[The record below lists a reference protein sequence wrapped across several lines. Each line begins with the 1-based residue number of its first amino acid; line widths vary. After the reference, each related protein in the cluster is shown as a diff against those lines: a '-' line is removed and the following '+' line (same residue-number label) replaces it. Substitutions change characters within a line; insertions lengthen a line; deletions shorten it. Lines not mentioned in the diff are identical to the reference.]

1 MVDTARP
8 PLSAE
13 DEIANALRD
22 STFQDVTAV
31 AQDRGNDRADQE
43 LQQDL
48 ANMTQLQLRAKYGDR
63 VALNR
68 NRLIDGR
75 NRLTESDEA
84 SRTIG
89 EAISDT
95 AFAFGNSVY
104 RGIGTLSNLAYG
116 YAEGA
121 LDGDPNTTGAGQ
133 AAKYLDAH
141 NQVVAIMQQVT
152 LSDQLKE
159 RQRFEGIASE
169 LDKEDS
175 ANQAA
180 REIEEGADPFWA
192 GLRQQGRDAINALER
207 NASDPMLAGNII
219 ADGVGSLVSSAPLA
233 GAGGLIAKGASQ
245 ALVKNVLAQRV
256 ALAAGT
262 SAGAGVSEVSSVYA
276 QAASDVMS
284 IDTNRLLESSTVM
297 QGLVAEGLTPEEAK
311 IQLAGMTAETAAIR
325 QMAPALALGFITS
338 RFERMPLGAFAD
350 SGIAKGMLQIAGE
363 GLEEAGQEFSGA
375 VNQNIAV
382 EQFAQIGRAALEGA
396 GEQAALGMLGGL
408 GMAGVSATPAAAVGT
423 VRRGVDAGRAAADA
437 LFNETKVYDEQEVK
451 DIENKNFD
459 RRNQFNESM
468 RTFANDRLD
477 QINKDI
483 AGTEDITLPD
493 GTVVKGSPG
502 KYITPEQQNEKEFLK
517 KALVTNDYDL
527 IAETYGFN
535 EFTALTPNYT
545 VKPSPAARAAAMASD
560 LAGKAK
566 EQAISVASTVSQS
579 EAVAKA
585 VDTVKTKD
593 AKIAQKVS
601 QEALDVSQTVADD
614 MASGSYTDDVVNSVA
629 PETTTGSYAGLEGG
643 NVFDTVAAISAKA
656 AEKGFRPTAEDTQ
669 YANAQIQRLR
679 QVAGSLSPRAK
690 RQVAGLL
697 SSKFIEKVEAEAT
710 KLDLNKETPT
720 GEVTP
725 QEVET
730 TVNVASS
737 NPANVNPERVNKILE
752 ESGENITPLKNKIL
766 KVASAVSGSVN
777 RNAEAQVEISRGEQ
791 IGLTQNGEK
800 AGKAKSIKDTT
811 RSILADGWT
820 DRNGKSLRSVND
832 FAADLI
838 KGIQSPDG
846 TVVDKQGR
854 PSKVQAVAEQFN
866 NFAQHMVNRVNALNE
881 SFDSNYV
888 SQKTGKLVGR
898 GVKFRGLANGTKWYE
913 ADDPQNYFSPLAY
926 HRGDPNSIALAQQV
940 EADTIA
946 TVEALN
952 AFKQEFPELFQGMP
966 DVVVPVLKREGDQ
979 TPTAIDEDTPQAVSE
994 EQNQQTQEESLA
1006 PAEEATSTSEI
1017 KVNKSIY
1024 DTETTTNVRL
1034 TAQDLLDEQLAKGDS
1049 GNIGGI
1055 DLIND
1060 REGRIQTVKDVTN
1073 AILGGAK
1080 KAPKQITRAQ
1090 QILADYLFEVLKK
1103 ELNDQQNPTAIEE
1116 DGNSEGG
1123 AGETGANATDE
1134 TVTTEEI
1141 ASEEQQK
1148 DVFALPEDVD
1158 VADSQMKKEINIAL
1172 KAILSQYLNKSVIGF
1187 LFENIR
1193 GYFTIYDPNIDGS
1206 VHSASGLSM
1215 VGWNHAIMQNLLNG
1229 TLNEEDL
1236 HAVLHEIGHVFD
1248 TVFLK
1253 TQISDDGTVVREWF
1267 AENKYVQEA
1276 NKFVLHP
1283 ENQNSKMSDFL
1294 TSYALRQETTYK
1306 IKSELF
1312 AEMFALALKNIGKLK
1327 NDLPETAKFFEEFI
1341 ERITQ
1346 ESDYAF
1352 GSEGTRQEGSLVTD
1366 EEQIT
1371 DDSTEEEIRGWM
1383 NNPEAWSEADRTR
1396 VNEKAKDLVK
1406 ASKDLIAE
1414 YFGENVA
1421 KRLHR
1426 VIVYPA
1432 NKALG
1437 PGYVHVS
1444 DDGKT
1449 REIYISDTLMKDGKL
1464 TKLGKAVVLH
1474 EMAHIVDF
1482 TNYPDFISAQNTFQP
1497 GGAIYQEALFLE
1509 AHSPW
1514 VKDRMDY
1521 ANNYKGDDPV
1531 SHRAE
1536 LFAVMSEF
1544 YFSKDGS
1551 ILENSPAI
1559 LTLMEEVYGPRT
1571 RSETT
1576 GVTTDDEQTSTNES
1590 PAEGTGSGAV
1600 EEVRTRK
1607 VNPKFSKVFKEKN
1620 TEGHPKNLG
1629 EFLTKIQ
1636 ESGVMNTETLE
1647 FVKTLAPLLR
1657 NLLNARLND
1666 KVTDNKVKKSIL
1678 DHIKDGRTLFRRFKT
1693 GLLVD
1698 PETGRYDD
1706 DMVDLAAVA
1715 VADWL
1720 ITNKG
1725 SDPRKL
1731 DDTLEKLGLSIHDI
1745 NDEDHMS
1752 VMLGV
1757 PPANAADGLASDILR
1772 MWDVSADNEAQTDA
1786 IHGIAQGFAKEIFTV
1801 LSNDPNTN
1809 YLTVEPLTIKRDDRK
1824 VKTETILVNSDEMKA
1839 VRQKV
1844 LAANESGMKLTAK
1857 EVMFNETRPIY
1868 SIGTKIPSVA
1878 SRQNRSSVQLS
1889 NLERRA
1895 LQKMQDTPNYL
1906 DEGMATII
1914 ANLGEGVLQEILGY
1928 RFDVEEI
1935 QNPVLRRSVRGKN
1948 ASILADIDEI
1958 IALGGND
1965 SLTADTPV
1973 YFPVGITKVG
1983 RHQYQGPN
1991 PQSNKLMRSLITP
2004 TWSTV
2009 SVANLN
2015 NFWLAVGQASDIK
2028 GINKAEKLSHADIV
2042 KKAPE
2047 VFYAKYGDA
2056 VKQIKSLIQSGTM
2069 DQDALKQAL
2078 GVVEPQQLKAV
2089 LAVAQ
2094 LEIAVENG
2102 DSTFRT
2108 SLSFEL
2114 DGLTNGVANMM
2125 INFGQGELTD
2135 EDYWNFQRVGFFPGK
2150 KNQTVNKYFAQVGAL
2165 DMYET
2170 VARLGDQMLK
2180 LAQGSNSQRDWQ
2192 KEQKKAAIRLAAVIG
2207 NFDPETGNMSRNTA
2221 KNPMTKVNY
2230 GSGVKGVAV
2239 GVADDMLLEFYKQLE
2254 VKPENVKMDD
2264 YFYPGFT
2271 KDMNALG
2278 INVNDTSNKSFV
2290 AYPDQVEKFR
2300 TAIQYSIG
2308 NVLTDAT
2315 KETIGSKINDLNDLM
2330 VLSTNLQS
2338 KYLQAMYDKKVSE
2351 LGEKLAKDGVIERT
2365 KDGAPKLAQIPQ
2377 KYFRALEKELMQM
2390 SPIFVSDE
2398 QTLAI
2403 GGFEKRLSSLLTS
2416 SNYDEKLAQKALMPQ
2431 PDDVGVKSIPFT
2443 VIGTGDAMMMNL
2455 IFGNENAPND
2465 VLGIFDG
2472 LDIPLEKIQEYA
2484 PFVNEQVAKSWDR
2497 DVLSMAIANFDGFL
2511 SHPDL
2516 DQTVLAETLDG
2527 LMQENKKESLNGMD
2541 SPEKIQKSL
2550 QERLRENQAR
2560 KAVFKQLAISVDQ
2573 MGGSDIGFTREGEEV
2588 GLIEINHRIRRLLEQ
2603 KPQKVDN
2610 DVKEPVLET
2619 TVKELYMAMKLN
2631 QKQLDVLELV
2641 QARSQDTRVI
2651 MGTVEQ
2657 LRVWMEQNTPDSANV
2672 LLDVKG
2678 AYDPVNNIMYLT
2690 SKNPETFIHEVIH
2703 ATTFNKVLEHY
2714 EGNKNKWVQNIENL
2728 MNEFLAIDSK
2738 GQNVM
2743 NAQAAI
2749 LRHVNQT
2756 NPFRKAAALNE
2767 FMAWSLSNQHVRD
2780 KLKSTETSTL
2790 KSLAAKVVKLM
2801 QRMFGGIVPTDMYS
2815 ALTFNTALLMN
2826 PSLEEKFADGTGGNG
2841 DGGDNGGN
2849 GNGGDGGERT
2859 PLGNNMTNYW
2869 IETLEKWIDTQ
2880 DTTTETGNRRL
2891 RNLALDQANAD
2902 RVMDTL
2908 RQAGLLRNALDR
2920 QTFRAIYGILKSEM
2934 ILDPNSLIA
2943 LTKVFQHVEANMTPE
2958 MFGSGSEAA
2967 NTYSAVLNSF
2977 GSFQRG
2983 ETSDAVAVLFALSQ
2997 TSEKFRAVLDQIPEP
3012 ETGEPGVGL
3021 NAFMARGTAIFMNK
3035 LMGTIQD
3042 GAPKEVMDGLKKT
3055 IIDANREKEYAVLR
3069 KVTSTLDAADGYL
3082 SGQLSRAAEG
3092 MRTIDAQT
3100 KASTASKARKF
3111 ITSAVTLG
3119 TNLLDRP
3126 GSELTA
3132 QAAQKSVHMGL
3143 PILSLVPIRE
3153 LVDEFVGTNRLN
3165 KDFVAMLDVVN
3176 TKISGLRQSFR
3187 EDLPGILNAEF
3198 QTQPV
3203 KEQWESMH
3211 KTLGAT
3217 DFTRLVNIQNM
3228 QRSMQILEESGVR
3241 QNRIQAAEA
3250 QLQGMLSGSDF
3261 SDALDKAKQLA
3272 DFMNKKG
3279 AGKLLVRNAYAIAK
3293 NLEGGFVEAAVPV
3306 LDELISLYAVDTMDA
3321 DVRETTVQLWQN
3333 EPQAMTAM
3341 ISYLQSLNEAED
3353 QKAVSEMA
3361 KLNGYKGYV
3370 PNIGKDN
3377 HRVVV
3382 ALDSAEE
3389 EMIHRGFKK
3398 MAPFTGDVD
3407 SLYPRSYYVTNISHQ
3422 GMYSQGIMQN
3432 VAMTYRGVDVNT
3444 GMSVTGDTAGF
3455 IYGQDVIE
3463 RVVETMLDDS
3473 FELENNGETLM
3484 PVFDEDGAIMG
3495 FERSIAPEVAEA
3507 FLGRQDNL
3515 AVNMGAWAG
3524 RQIEE
3529 ELAYQYNIALVD
3541 KLDDLWQNREPG
3553 TDKEFVNLKKT
3564 NDKIYK
3570 ESFNLI
3576 PVAVKRYMDG
3586 KFDGNGMMVPESMVN
3601 LSVGYREAS
3610 IADLWTGKTRM
3621 PKELVKGVQAVTRMQ
3636 LGQTSL
3642 RTLLVKGEKAGQ
3654 SLVSDAKDI
3663 IVVKSLVVPLAN
3675 TQANVIQ
3682 LANNGVPVKQI
3693 VKNYRLKL
3701 AEITEFNKNSVKLM
3715 QLESKKRLTTDPR
3728 QRRLLDD
3735 KIKVINDLNARMTIA
3750 PMIAAGAYKQLS
3762 EGITDI
3768 DVASTSGGLAEWM
3781 EKQTAKMPDTMAAIA
3796 QNAMVSKS
3804 TKLYQAA
3811 NRATQYGDFLAKSIY
3826 YDHLLEQGLSKEE
3839 AIARMNEEF
3848 VNFSFPAGRFRSM
3861 LERNGV
3867 LWFPSFKIRIA
3878 KIAMKQMRE
3887 NPVRSMALNV
3897 PFDFG
3902 GPIEDN
3908 IFSVIGDG
3916 RIDYATGWEMLFAA
3930 PELNPWVNL
3939 MNG

>member
-8 PLSAE
+8 SLSAE

-175 ANQAA
+175 ANQAT
-180 REIEEGADPFWA
+180 REIQEGADPFWA

-219 ADGVGSLVSSAPLA
+219 ADGVGSLASSAPLA

-245 ALVKNVLAQRV
+245 ALVKNALTQRV
-256 ALAAGT
+256 ALAVGT

-276 QAASDVMS
+276 QAASDVMGL
-284 IDTNRLLESSTVM
+284 DTNQLLQSSSVM
-297 QGLVAEGLTPEEAK
+297 QGLVAEGLSPEEAK
-311 IQLAGMTAETAAIR
+311 VQLAGMTAETAAVR

-423 VRRGVDAGRAAADA
+423 VRAGVNTGRAAADA
-437 LFNETKVYDEQEVK
+437 LFNDVTYNDPLRQE
-451 DIENKNFD
+451 IFGRE
-459 RRNQFNESM
+459 
-468 RTFANDRLD
+468 A
-477 QINKDI
+477 
-483 AGTEDITLPD
+483 
-493 GTVVKGSPG
+493 
-502 KYITPEQQNEKEFLK
+502 
-517 KALVTNDYDL
+517 
-527 IAETYGFN
+527 
-535 EFTALTPNYT
+535 
-545 VKPSPAARAAAMASD
+545 PAARAAAVASD
-560 LAGKAK
+560 LAVKAK
-566 EQAISVASTVSQS
+566 EQAVSVASTVSQS
-579 EAVAKA
+579 EVVAKA

-601 QEALDVSQTVADD
+601 QEALDVSQTVSDD
-614 MASGSYTDDVVNSVA
+614 MASGSYSDEVVASVA
-629 PETTTGSYAGLEGG
+629 PETTSGSYAGLEGG
-643 NVFDTVAAISAKA
+643 NVFETVAAISAKA

-697 SSKFIEKVEAEAT
+697 SSKFVEKVEAEAT

-791 IGLTQNGEK
+791 IALTQNGEK

-820 DRNGKSLRSVND
+820 DRNGKDLRSVND

-881 SFDSNYV
+881 SFDSNYI

-898 GVKFRGLANGTKWYE
+898 GVKFRGLANGTKWYD
-913 ADDPQNYFSPLAY
+913 ANDPQNYFSPLAY
-926 HRGDPNSIALAQQV
+926 HRGDPNSVALAQQV

-994 EQNQQTQEESLA
+994 EQNQQTQEEFIS
-1006 PAEEATSTSEI
+1006 PAAVEE
-1017 KVNKSIY
+1017 
-1024 DTETTTNVRL
+1024 ETAVS
-1034 TAQDLLDEQLAKGDS
+1034 DEQQQDTAVEAAS
-1049 GNIGGI
+1049 QTI
-1055 DLIND
+1055 D
-1060 REGRIQTVKDVTN
+1060 
-1073 AILGGAK
+1073 
-1080 KAPKQITRAQ
+1080 
-1090 QILADYLFEVLKK
+1090 
-1103 ELNDQQNPTAIEE
+1103 EE
-1116 DGNSEGG
+1116 GNSEGG
-1123 AGETGANATDE
+1123 ADETGANATDE

-1141 ASEEQQK
+1141 AS
-1148 DVFALPEDVD
+1148 
-1158 VADSQMKKEINIAL
+1158 
-1172 KAILSQYLNKSVIGF
+1172 
-1187 LFENIR
+1187 
-1193 GYFTIYDPNIDGS
+1193 
-1206 VHSASGLSM
+1206 
-1215 VGWNHAIMQNLLNG
+1215 
-1229 TLNEEDL
+1229 
-1236 HAVLHEIGHVFD
+1236 
-1248 TVFLK
+1248 
-1253 TQISDDGTVVREWF
+1253 
-1267 AENKYVQEA
+1267 
-1276 NKFVLHP
+1276 
-1283 ENQNSKMSDFL
+1283 
-1294 TSYALRQETTYK
+1294 
-1306 IKSELF
+1306 
-1312 AEMFALALKNIGKLK
+1312 
-1327 NDLPETAKFFEEFI
+1327 
-1341 ERITQ
+1341 
-1346 ESDYAF
+1346 
-1352 GSEGTRQEGSLVTD
+1352 

-1396 VNEKAKDLVK
+1396 VNEKSNDLVK
-1406 ASKDLIAE
+1406 ASKDLITE

-1437 PGYVHVS
+1437 PGYAHVS

-1449 REIYISDTLMKDGKL
+1449 REIYISDALMKDGKL

-1474 EMAHIVDF
+1474 EMAHVVDF
-1482 TNYPDFISAQNTFQP
+1482 SNHPTFISAQTTFQP

-1521 ANNYKGDDPV
+1521 ANSYKGDDPV

-1559 LTLMEEVYGPRT
+1559 LALMEEVYGPRT

-1590 PAEGTGSGAV
+1590 PAEGAGSGAV
-1600 EEVRTRK
+1600 EEGRTRK
-1607 VNPKFSKVFKEKN
+1607 VNPEFSKVFKEKN

-1629 EFLTKIQ
+1629 EFLTKMQ
-1636 ESGVMNTETLE
+1636 ESGAMNTETLE

-1657 NLLNARLND
+1657 NLLNARLQE
-1666 KVTDNKVKKSIL
+1666 KTTDNKVKKSIL
-1678 DHIKDGRTLFRRFKT
+1678 DHIKDGRTIFRRFKA

-1772 MWDVSADNEAQTDA
+1772 MWDVTADNEAQTDA

-1889 NLERRA
+1889 GLERRA

-2009 SVANLN
+2009 SVSNLN

-2042 KKAPE
+2042 KNAPE
-2047 VFYAKYGDA
+2047 AFYAKYGDA

-2308 NVLTDAT
+2308 NVLTEAT

-2338 KYLQAMYDKKVSE
+2338 KYLQAMYEKKVAK
-2351 LGEKLAKDGVIERT
+2351 LGEDLADDRIIERT

-2403 GGFEKRLSSLLTS
+2403 GGFEKRLSNLLTS

-2588 GLIEINHRIRRLLEQ
+2588 SLIEINHRIRRLLEQ
-2603 KPQKVDN
+2603 KPQKVEN
-2610 DVKEPVLET
+2610 DVKEPVFET
-2619 TVKELYMAMKLN
+2619 TVKDLYTAMKLN

-2657 LRVWMEQNTPDSANV
+2657 LRAWMEQNTPDSANV

-2703 ATTFNKVLEHY
+2703 TTTFNKVLDHY
-2714 EGNKNKWVQNIENL
+2714 EGNTNKWVQNIENL
-2728 MNEFLAIDSK
+2728 MNEFLAIESQ

-2756 NPFRKAAALNE
+2756 DPFRKAAALNE

-2780 KLKSTETSTL
+2780 KLKSTETNTL

-2880 DTTTETGNRRL
+2880 DISTETGNRRL

-3069 KVTSTLDAADGYL
+3069 KVTSSLDAADAYF

-3100 KASTASKARKF
+3100 KASTASKARKY
-3111 ITSAVTLG
+3111 IVSALTLG

-3241 QNRIQAAEA
+3241 QSRIQAAET

-3293 NLEGGFVEAAVPV
+3293 NLDGGFVEVAVPV

-3610 IADLWTGKTRM
+3610 VADLWTGKTRM

-3762 EGITDI
+3762 EGLTDI
-3768 DVASTSGGLAEWM
+3768 DVAATSGGLAEWM
-3781 EKQTAKMPDTMAAIA
+3781 EKQTAKLPDTMAAIA

-3839 AIARMNEEF
+3839 AIVRMNEEF

-3867 LWFPSFKIRIA
+3867 LWFPSFKLRIA
-3878 KIAMKQMRE
+3878 KIAAKQMRE

>member
-1 MVDTARP
+1 
-8 PLSAE
+8 
-13 DEIANALRD
+13 
-22 STFQDVTAV
+22 
-31 AQDRGNDRADQE
+31 
-43 LQQDL
+43 
-48 ANMTQLQLRAKYGDR
+48 
-63 VALNR
+63 
-68 NRLIDGR
+68 
-75 NRLTESDEA
+75 
-84 SRTIG
+84 
-89 EAISDT
+89 
-95 AFAFGNSVY
+95 
-104 RGIGTLSNLAYG
+104 
-116 YAEGA
+116 
-121 LDGDPNTTGAGQ
+121 
-133 AAKYLDAH
+133 
-141 NQVVAIMQQVT
+141 
-152 LSDQLKE
+152 
-159 RQRFEGIASE
+159 
-169 LDKEDS
+169 
-175 ANQAA
+175 
-180 REIEEGADPFWA
+180 
-192 GLRQQGRDAINALER
+192 
-207 NASDPMLAGNII
+207 
-219 ADGVGSLVSSAPLA
+219 
-233 GAGGLIAKGASQ
+233 
-245 ALVKNVLAQRV
+245 
-256 ALAAGT
+256 
-262 SAGAGVSEVSSVYA
+262 
-276 QAASDVMS
+276 
-284 IDTNRLLESSTVM
+284 
-297 QGLVAEGLTPEEAK
+297 
-311 IQLAGMTAETAAIR
+311 
-325 QMAPALALGFITS
+325 
-338 RFERMPLGAFAD
+338 
-350 SGIAKGMLQIAGE
+350 
-363 GLEEAGQEFSGA
+363 
-375 VNQNIAV
+375 
-382 EQFAQIGRAALEGA
+382 
-396 GEQAALGMLGGL
+396 
-408 GMAGVSATPAAAVGT
+408 
-423 VRRGVDAGRAAADA
+423 
-437 LFNETKVYDEQEVK
+437 
-451 DIENKNFD
+451 
-459 RRNQFNESM
+459 
-468 RTFANDRLD
+468 
-477 QINKDI
+477 
-483 AGTEDITLPD
+483 
-493 GTVVKGSPG
+493 
-502 KYITPEQQNEKEFLK
+502 
-517 KALVTNDYDL
+517 
-527 IAETYGFN
+527 
-535 EFTALTPNYT
+535 
-545 VKPSPAARAAAMASD
+545 
-560 LAGKAK
+560 
-566 EQAISVASTVSQS
+566 
-579 EAVAKA
+579 
-585 VDTVKTKD
+585 
-593 AKIAQKVS
+593 
-601 QEALDVSQTVADD
+601 
-614 MASGSYTDDVVNSVA
+614 
-629 PETTTGSYAGLEGG
+629 
-643 NVFDTVAAISAKA
+643 
-656 AEKGFRPTAEDTQ
+656 
-669 YANAQIQRLR
+669 
-679 QVAGSLSPRAK
+679 
-690 RQVAGLL
+690 
-697 SSKFIEKVEAEAT
+697 
-710 KLDLNKETPT
+710 
-720 GEVTP
+720 
-725 QEVET
+725 
-730 TVNVASS
+730 
-737 NPANVNPERVNKILE
+737 
-752 ESGENITPLKNKIL
+752 
-766 KVASAVSGSVN
+766 
-777 RNAEAQVEISRGEQ
+777 
-791 IGLTQNGEK
+791 
-800 AGKAKSIKDTT
+800 
-811 RSILADGWT
+811 
-820 DRNGKSLRSVND
+820 
-832 FAADLI
+832 
-838 KGIQSPDG
+838 
-846 TVVDKQGR
+846 
-854 PSKVQAVAEQFN
+854 
-866 NFAQHMVNRVNALNE
+866 
-881 SFDSNYV
+881 
-888 SQKTGKLVGR
+888 
-898 GVKFRGLANGTKWYE
+898 
-913 ADDPQNYFSPLAY
+913 
-926 HRGDPNSIALAQQV
+926 
-940 EADTIA
+940 
-946 TVEALN
+946 
-952 AFKQEFPELFQGMP
+952 
-966 DVVVPVLKREGDQ
+966 
-979 TPTAIDEDTPQAVSE
+979 
-994 EQNQQTQEESLA
+994 
-1006 PAEEATSTSEI
+1006 
-1017 KVNKSIY
+1017 
-1024 DTETTTNVRL
+1024 
-1034 TAQDLLDEQLAKGDS
+1034 
-1049 GNIGGI
+1049 
-1055 DLIND
+1055 
-1060 REGRIQTVKDVTN
+1060 
-1073 AILGGAK
+1073 
-1080 KAPKQITRAQ
+1080 
-1090 QILADYLFEVLKK
+1090 
-1103 ELNDQQNPTAIEE
+1103 
-1116 DGNSEGG
+1116 
-1123 AGETGANATDE
+1123 
-1134 TVTTEEI
+1134 
-1141 ASEEQQK
+1141 
-1148 DVFALPEDVD
+1148 
-1158 VADSQMKKEINIAL
+1158 
-1172 KAILSQYLNKSVIGF
+1172 
-1187 LFENIR
+1187 
-1193 GYFTIYDPNIDGS
+1193 
-1206 VHSASGLSM
+1206 
-1215 VGWNHAIMQNLLNG
+1215 
-1229 TLNEEDL
+1229 
-1236 HAVLHEIGHVFD
+1236 
-1248 TVFLK
+1248 
-1253 TQISDDGTVVREWF
+1253 
-1267 AENKYVQEA
+1267 
-1276 NKFVLHP
+1276 
-1283 ENQNSKMSDFL
+1283 
-1294 TSYALRQETTYK
+1294 
-1306 IKSELF
+1306 
-1312 AEMFALALKNIGKLK
+1312 
-1327 NDLPETAKFFEEFI
+1327 
-1341 ERITQ
+1341 
-1346 ESDYAF
+1346 
-1352 GSEGTRQEGSLVTD
+1352 
-1366 EEQIT
+1366 
-1371 DDSTEEEIRGWM
+1371 
-1383 NNPEAWSEADRTR
+1383 
-1396 VNEKAKDLVK
+1396 
-1406 ASKDLIAE
+1406 
-1414 YFGENVA
+1414 
-1421 KRLHR
+1421 
-1426 VIVYPA
+1426 
-1432 NKALG
+1432 
-1437 PGYVHVS
+1437 
-1444 DDGKT
+1444 
-1449 REIYISDTLMKDGKL
+1449 
-1464 TKLGKAVVLH
+1464 
-1474 EMAHIVDF
+1474 
-1482 TNYPDFISAQNTFQP
+1482 
-1497 GGAIYQEALFLE
+1497 
-1509 AHSPW
+1509 
-1514 VKDRMDY
+1514 
-1521 ANNYKGDDPV
+1521 
-1531 SHRAE
+1531 
-1536 LFAVMSEF
+1536 
-1544 YFSKDGS
+1544 
-1551 ILENSPAI
+1551 
-1559 LTLMEEVYGPRT
+1559 
-1571 RSETT
+1571 
-1576 GVTTDDEQTSTNES
+1576 
-1590 PAEGTGSGAV
+1590 
-1600 EEVRTRK
+1600 
-1607 VNPKFSKVFKEKN
+1607 
-1620 TEGHPKNLG
+1620 
-1629 EFLTKIQ
+1629 
-1636 ESGVMNTETLE
+1636 MNTETLE

-1657 NLLNARLND
+1657 NLLNARLQE
-1666 KVTDNKVKKSIL
+1666 KTTDNKVKKSIL
-1678 DHIKDGRTLFRRFKT
+1678 DHIKDGRTILRRFKA

-1772 MWDVSADNEAQTDA
+1772 MWDVTADNEAQTDA

-1889 NLERRA
+1889 GLERRA

-2009 SVANLN
+2009 SVSNLN

-2042 KKAPE
+2042 KNASE
-2047 VFYAKYGDA
+2047 AFYAKYGDA

-2308 NVLTDAT
+2308 NVLTEAT

-2338 KYLQAMYDKKVSE
+2338 KYLQAMYEKKVAK
-2351 LGEKLAKDGVIERT
+2351 LGEDLADDRIIERT

-2403 GGFEKRLSSLLTS
+2403 GGFEKRLSNLLTS

-2588 GLIEINHRIRRLLEQ
+2588 SLIEINHRIRRLLEQ
-2603 KPQKVDN
+2603 KPQKVEN
-2610 DVKEPVLET
+2610 DVKEPVFET
-2619 TVKELYMAMKLN
+2619 TVKDLYTAMKLN

-2657 LRVWMEQNTPDSANV
+2657 LRAWMEQNTPDSANV

-2703 ATTFNKVLEHY
+2703 TTTFNKVLDHY
-2714 EGNKNKWVQNIENL
+2714 EGNTNKWVQNIENL
-2728 MNEFLAIDSK
+2728 MNEFLAIESQ

-2756 NPFRKAAALNE
+2756 DPFRKAAALNE

-2780 KLKSTETSTL
+2780 KLKSTETNTL

-2880 DTTTETGNRRL
+2880 DISTETGNRRL

-3069 KVTSTLDAADGYL
+3069 KVTSSLDAADAYF

-3100 KASTASKARKF
+3100 KASTASKARKY
-3111 ITSAVTLG
+3111 IVSALTLG

-3241 QNRIQAAEA
+3241 QSRIQAAET

-3293 NLEGGFVEAAVPV
+3293 NLDGGFVEVAVPV

-3610 IADLWTGKTRM
+3610 VADLWTGKTRM

-3762 EGITDI
+3762 EGLTDI
-3768 DVASTSGGLAEWM
+3768 DVAATSGGLAEWM
-3781 EKQTAKMPDTMAAIA
+3781 EKQTAKLPDTMAAIA

-3839 AIARMNEEF
+3839 AIVRMNEEF

-3867 LWFPSFKIRIA
+3867 LWFPSFKLRIA
-3878 KIAMKQMRE
+3878 KIAAKQMRE